1 MIKVGIIGAGR
12 IGHVHGESIS
22 KFVKNA
28 TVKTIADPFM
38 NEKTEAWA
46 KSLGVKIICGHDY
59 ANAYFGVTRAVDEA
73 FPQGV
78 ETAGMCWKAKIV
90 GL

>member
-46 KSLGVKIICGHDY
+46 KSIGIEKTTHS
-59 ANAYFGVTRAVDEA
+59 
-73 FPQGV
+73 
-78 ETAGMCWKAKIV
+78 
-90 GL
+90 

>member
-22 KFVKNA
+22 KFVKHA
-28 TVKTIADPFM
+28 EVKTVADPFM

-46 KSLGVKIICGHDY
+46 KSLGIRTPPRTIMKSSTI
-59 ANAYFGVTRAVDEA
+59 
-73 FPQGV
+73 QKS
-78 ETAGMCWKAKIV
+78 M
-90 GL
+90 LS